1 MSEKNSVDEKMA
13 LLQKQLEEENELK
26 SQGDEVLLGKLES
39 AVLKYSELEP
49 EDLMAI
55 LEDCSKD

>member
-1 MSEKNSVDEKMA
+1 MSEKNSVDKKMA
-13 LLQKQLEEENELK
+13 LLQKQLQEENELK
-26 SQGDEVLLGKLES
+26 SQGDEVLIGKLES